1 MKNSK
6 NVFEVKPTEK
16 KKKRK
21 KTLDLRMTMSGW
33 YVSVEWLNA
42 LENGKVTDGKTDYFS
57 YYVHHAIKG
66 ACQWY
71 TKFYLTVSTVEKI
84 LSAECPKF
92 DHIFNEI
99 KWPKSLKVKK
109 HTRGVDRQ
117 DEERTWEDKTCVPK
131 VSWDRQQGCDV
142 WVMAILSFIPLK

>member
-1 MKNSK
+1 MFF
-6 NVFEVKPTEK
+6 FEVKSTDK
-16 KKKRK
+16 KK
-21 KTLDLRMTMSGW
+21 KTLDLGMTMSGW
-33 YVSVEWLNA
+33 YVSVERFNA

-57 YYVHHAIKG
+57 YYIMLSKVHASDT
-66 ACQWY
+66 Q
-71 TKFYLTVSTVEKI
+71 KFYLTVSTVEKI

-131 VSWDRQQGCDV
+131 VS
-142 WVMAILSFIPLK
+142 